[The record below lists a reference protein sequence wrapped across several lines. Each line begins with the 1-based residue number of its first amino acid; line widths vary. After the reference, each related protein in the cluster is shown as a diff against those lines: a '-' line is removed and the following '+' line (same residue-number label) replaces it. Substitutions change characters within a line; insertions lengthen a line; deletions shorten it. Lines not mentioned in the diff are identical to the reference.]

1 MEPLPVAIVCVLIAA
16 TIGIT
21 AYAKRRNVDTGD
33 HYVAGRR
40 LSGWQNGLALA
51 GDQISAASFL
61 GITGAVALTGMTGFL
76 LGIGLSAAFLL
87 IVLLVAEPLRNLG
100 RFTLADAVATRFD
113 GRGLRGAIAVT
124 TLVIST
130 VFMVVQFVG
139 SGLVASALLDIDFA
153 VAVVI
158 LGGLMTLYTVV
169 GGMVG
174 ATYIQIFKTSL
185 LLVMVLTLFVVV
197 ISRTGW
203 NPLGPMKE
211 AAAQMG
217 DDVMRV
223 DRSDSTVSWNF
234 ISLNMGLVLG
244 MMGMPHIMVRFLTVR
259 DGRAARSSAQGAMWI
274 FAVFFLLLPI
284 FGFAAAN
291 EVGRDAITA
300 ANPAGNSAAT
310 ALAQAVGG
318 DVLFALVAGVV
329 IATVLAV
336 LAGLA
341 IAASGAAAHDLYTNV
356 LKRGEVDERR
366 QLQVSRLAGVG
377 IAVVAI
383 VLALGAKDLN
393 VAFLANVAFSIAAAT
408 TMPVVVLSIYW
419 KGFNRTGAT
428 WGIVGGLTLSLVL
441 VVARPGRHGQGRRD
455 LAAVDP
461 GDRDDPVRVRAVLAR
476 VAGRAEQPRCAGH
489 AVGGVHGAGVPF
501 ADARRRRPLQP
512 RRRRG
517 RDAGADYVV
526 PVTRATS
533 ASEVRPSMTL
543 CRPSSRSRRMP
554 SRTATSM
561 ILSAGARSM
570 ARPRISS
577 VITMTS

>member
-1 MEPLPVAIVCVLIAA
+1 MEPLPVAIVCALIAT

-21 AYAKRRNVDTGD
+21 AYAKRRNLDTGD

-76 LGIGLSAAFLL
+76 LGIGLSTAFLL

-100 RFTLADAVATRFD
+100 RFTLADAVATRFE

-366 QLQVSRLAGVG
+366 QLQVEPPGRCRHRRRRDPARARREGPQRRLPGQRRLLDRGGHDDAGRRPVDLLEGLQPHRSDVG
-377 IAVVAI
+377 HRRRADAEPR
-383 VLALGAKDLN
+383 ARR
-393 VAFLANVAFSIAAAT
+393 
-408 TMPVVVLSIYW
+408 P
-419 KGFNRTGAT
+419 
-428 WGIVGGLTLSLVL
+428 
-441 VVARPGRHGQGRRD
+441 RPGRHGQGRRD

-476 VAGRAEQPRCAGH
+476 VAGGAQQPGRAGH
-489 AVGGVHGAGVPF
+489 ALGGVHGARVPV

-512 RRRRG
+512 RRRRA

>member
-1 MEPLPVAIVCVLIAA
+1 
-16 TIGIT
+16 
-21 AYAKRRNVDTGD
+21 
-33 HYVAGRR
+33 
-40 LSGWQNGLALA
+40 
-51 GDQISAASFL
+51 
-61 GITGAVALTGMTGFL
+61 
-76 LGIGLSAAFLL
+76 
-87 IVLLVAEPLRNLG
+87 
-100 RFTLADAVATRFD
+100 
-113 GRGLRGAIAVT
+113 VT

-153 VAVVI
+153 VAV
-158 LGGLMTLYTVV
+158 
-169 GGMVG
+169 
-174 ATYIQIFKTSL
+174 
-185 LLVMVLTLFVVV
+185 VVV

-274 FAVFFLLLPI
+274 FALFFLLLPI

-336 LAGLA
+336 LTGLA

-366 QLQVSRLAGVG
+366 QLQVSRMAGVG

-383 VLALGAKDLN
+383 LLALGAKDLN

-428 WGIVGGLTLSLVL
+428 WGIVGGLALSLVL
-441 VVARPGRHGQGRRD
+441 VVLGPDVMGKDDAIWPLSIPAIVTIPFAFALCWIGSLAGRSNPDAQGMRWEEFTARAFASRTRADGERFRRD
-455 LAAVDP
+455 DVAA
-461 GDRDDPVRVRAVLAR
+461 
-476 VAGRAEQPRCAGH
+476 
-489 AVGGVHGAGVPF
+489 
-501 ADARRRRPLQP
+501 
-512 RRRRG
+512 
-517 RDAGADYVV
+517 
-526 PVTRATS
+526 ATP
-533 ASEVRPSMTL
+533 SERTT
-543 CRPSSRSRRMP
+543 SSP
-554 SRTATSM
+554 
-561 ILSAGARSM
+561 
-570 ARPRISS
+570 
-577 VITMTS
+577 

>member
-1 MEPLPVAIVCVLIAA
+1 M
-16 TIGIT
+16 
-21 AYAKRRNVDTGD
+21 
-33 HYVAGRR
+33 
-40 LSGWQNGLALA
+40 
-51 GDQISAASFL
+51 
-61 GITGAVALTGMTGFL
+61 
-76 LGIGLSAAFLL
+76 
-87 IVLLVAEPLRNLG
+87 LLVAEPLRNLG

-139 SGLVASALLDIDFA
+139 SGLVASALLHIDFA

-234 ISLNMGLVLG
+234 ISLNMGLVARDDGDAAHHGAL
-244 MMGMPHIMVRFLTVR
+244 PHGPRRARRALLRTGCDVDLRRVLPAAADLR
-259 DGRAARSSAQGAMWI
+259 LRGGERGRARRDRRRE
-274 FAVFFLLLPI
+274 P
-284 FGFAAAN
+284 
-291 EVGRDAITA
+291 GRQ
-300 ANPAGNSAAT
+300 
-310 ALAQAVGG
+310 LGG
-318 DVLFALVAGVV
+318 DRAG
-329 IATVLAV
+329 AGGRRRRAV
-336 LAGLA
+336 RARRRRRHRDRARGAG
-341 IAASGAAAHDLYTNV
+341 GAGDRGLRRRAHDLYTNV

-428 WGIVGGLTLSLVL
+428 WCIVGGLTLGLVL
-441 VVARPGRHGQGRRD
+441 VVLGPDVMGK
-455 LAAVDP
+455 
-461 GDRDDPVRVRAVLAR
+461 GDAIWPLSIPAIVTIPFAFALCWIGSR
-476 VAGRAEQPRCAGH
+476 AGRGNP
-489 AVGGVHGAGVPF
+489 
-501 ADARRRRPLQP
+501 DAQGMPWEEFT
-512 RRRRG
+512 
-517 RDAGADYVV
+517 A
-526 PVTRATS
+526 RAF
-533 ASEVRPSMTL
+533 
-543 CRPSSRSRRMP
+543 P
-554 SRTATSM
+554 SRTRGDGDRFSRDGVAAATPE
-561 ILSAGARSM
+561 RTT
-570 ARPRISS
+570 SS
-577 VITMTS
+577 P

>member
-1 MEPLPVAIVCVLIAA
+1 MEPLPVAIVCVLIAT

-40 LSGWQNGLALA
+40 LSAWQNGLALA

-76 LGIGLSAAFLL
+76 LGIGLSTAFLL

-139 SGLVASALLDIDFA
+139 SGLVASALLHIDFA

-419 KGFNRTGAT
+419 KGFNRIGAT

-441 VVARPGRHGQGRRD
+441 VVLGPDVMGK
-455 LAAVDP
+455 
-461 GDRDDPVRVRAVLAR
+461 GDAIWPLSIPAIVTIPFAFALCWLGSR
-476 VAGRAEQPRCAGH
+476 VARGNPDAQGMPWEEFSARA
-489 AVGGVHGAGVPF
+489 F
-501 ADARRRRPLQP
+501 
-512 RRRRG
+512 
-517 RDAGADYVV
+517 
-526 PVTRATS
+526 
-533 ASEVRPSMTL
+533 
-543 CRPSSRSRRMP
+543 P
-554 SRTATSM
+554 SRTRGDGDRFSRDGVAAATPE
-561 ILSAGARSM
+561 RTT
-570 ARPRISS
+570 SS
-577 VITMTS
+577 P

>member
-1 MEPLPVAIVCVLIAA
+1 MEPLPVAIVCALIAT

-21 AYAKRRNVDTGD
+21 AYAKRRNLDTGD

-100 RFTLADAVATRFD
+100 RFTLADAVATRFE
-113 GRGLRGAIAVT
+113 GRGLRGSIAVT

-153 VAVVI
+153 VAVII

-185 LLVMVLTLFVVV
+185 LLVMVATLFVVV

-274 FAVFFLLLPI
+274 FALFFLLLPI

-383 VLALGAKDLN
+383 ALALGAKDLN
-393 VAFLANVAFSIAAAT
+393 VAFLANVAFSIAAST

-441 VVARPGRHGQGRRD
+441 VVLGPDVMGEDDAIWPLSIPAIVTIPFAFALCWLGSRAGRNDPDAQGMPWEEFTARAFPSRARGD
-455 LAAVDP
+455 
-461 GDRDDPVRVRAVLAR
+461 GDRFSRDGVAR
-476 VAGRAEQPRCAGH
+476 
-489 AVGGVHGAGVPF
+489 
-501 ADARRRRPLQP
+501 
-512 RRRRG
+512 